1 MIFESVPLSEV
12 ADILMGY
19 PFESEQYNNNGLGIR
34 LARGM
39 NIGSGNFNWDEN
51 SRWWNNLSDD
61 LHSYYLQEGD
71 IVIGMDGSRVGKNY
85 AQVCKEDLPLL
96 LVQRVACIRAK
107 PGISQ
112 DFLWACIAS
121 KNFEAYID
129 LIKTGTTI
137 PHISGKQIGE
147 YPIPLVSEDEQQFI
161 GRVSAALIRKIR
173 LNTQINANL
182 IERINT
188 MFNNWMYAHSSI
200 SKDSSDS
207 NSWHIGSI
215 YEFLKITYGAPFSS
229 NLFNSESRGC
239 PLIRI
244 RDLKTNLP
252 QIYTDENHP
261 KQTVVSPGDILV
273 GMDAEFKPYV
283 WLGKTGVLNQR
294 IAKIDSILDG
304 VCDYLIMLLIRPELE
319 FIESYKTGTTVSHI
333 GKEDFDQMKVVV
345 PSCEDMIS
353 FSSTIKPMYDL
364 IVELG
369 EEKMIL
375 EELRDTLL
383 PRLISGEIDV
393 SNLPLPD

>member
-1 MIFESVPLSEV
+1 MPLSEV

-182 IERINT
+182 
-188 MFNNWMYAHSSI
+188 ASI
-200 SKDSSDS
+200 
-207 NSWHIGSI
+207 
-215 YEFLKITYGAPFSS
+215 
-229 NLFNSESRGC
+229 
-239 PLIRI
+239 
-244 RDLKTNLP
+244 
-252 QIYTDENHP
+252 
-261 KQTVVSPGDILV
+261 
-273 GMDAEFKPYV
+273 
-283 WLGKTGVLNQR
+283 
-294 IAKIDSILDG
+294 IDSIFTETIKSSQGETTRFGSMIKIGSGGTPKTAISEYWNGDIPFFSPKDVDGIYVYSTEKYITKMGLDNCNSG
-304 VCDYLIMLLIRPELE
+304 YYPKNTTFITARGTVGKIALAASNMAMNQSCYAISANTLGQEHYIHQLSLYAVGAIKQKSNGAIFDAINARDITEELVPNVPLPRIEAFEKQATPLYEQIWKNGLEIESLVHLRDYL
-319 FIESYKTGTTVSHI
+319 
-333 GKEDFDQMKVVV
+333 
-345 PSCEDMIS
+345 
-353 FSSTIKPMYDL
+353 
-364 IVELG
+364 
-369 EEKMIL
+369 
-375 EELRDTLL
+375 L
-383 PRLISGEIDV
+383 PKLMSGEIDV
-393 SNLPLPD
+393 SDLPLPN